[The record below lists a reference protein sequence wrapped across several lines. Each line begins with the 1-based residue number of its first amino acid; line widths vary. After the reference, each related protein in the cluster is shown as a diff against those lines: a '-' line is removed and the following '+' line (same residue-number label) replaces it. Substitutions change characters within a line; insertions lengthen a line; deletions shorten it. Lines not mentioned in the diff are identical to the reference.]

1 MLARWISQEIRR
13 EIGPLPPGLTAIEV
27 EVDESS
33 GQRAF
38 YREALGPAGR
48 AGS

>member
-1 MLARWISQEIRR
+1 
-13 EIGPLPPGLTAIEV
+13 LTAIEV

-38 YREALGPAGR
+38 YREALGPAGG